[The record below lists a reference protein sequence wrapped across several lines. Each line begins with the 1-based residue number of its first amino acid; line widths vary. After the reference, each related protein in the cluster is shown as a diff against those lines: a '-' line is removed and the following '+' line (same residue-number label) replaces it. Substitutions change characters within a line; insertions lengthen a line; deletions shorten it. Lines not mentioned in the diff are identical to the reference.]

1 MKEVA
6 SCSQSSSA
14 AHSRVF
20 MCVCVCSDL
29 LFFNLQHVCV
39 SERCGDTQLSH
50 KASQQLLGSKIQ
62 QNKKEIL
69 K

>member
-14 AHSRVF
+14 AHSRMYVH
-20 MCVCVCSDL
+20 VCACSDL
-29 LFFNLQHVCV
+29 LYFNLQHVCV
-39 SERCGDTQLSH
+39 SERCGDTHMSD
-50 KASQQLLGSKIQ
+50 KASQQLLGKIQ